1 MIRHGMQNLKGSIT
15 STVDNDEFVA
25 VSLNIRDRDHFYAIV
40 HYLNRTLGKKGWR
53 AQKNT
58 LKKFKAGRFN
68 VKRIFWLSDNSVSIM
83 LKLL

>member
-1 MIRHGMQNLKGSIT
+1 MQNLKGSIT
-15 STVDNDEFVA
+15 PKVGNDESFVA
-25 VSLNIRDRDHFYAIV
+25 VSLNIRDRDHFYAMV

-58 LKKFKAGRFN
+58 LKKFKAGRCN
-68 VKRIFWLSDNSVSIM
+68 VTRIFWLSDKSVSII

>member
-1 MIRHGMQNLKGSIT
+1 MQKLKE
-15 STVDNDEFVA
+15 STTYKTHKEDYIA

-40 HYLNRTLGKKGWR
+40 HYLNRTLGRTGWR

-58 LKKFKAGRFN
+58 LKKFKAGRSN
-68 VKRIFWLSDNSVSIM
+68 VTRIFWLSDKSVSII